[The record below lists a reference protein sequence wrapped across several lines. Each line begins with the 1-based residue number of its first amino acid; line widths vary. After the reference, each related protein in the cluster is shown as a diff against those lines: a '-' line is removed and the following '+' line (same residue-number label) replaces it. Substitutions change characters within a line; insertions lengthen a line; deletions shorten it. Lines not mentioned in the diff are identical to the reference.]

1 MRPANG
7 GVAPVPGRVSEEFPA
22 VVSIGHIE
30 DDRHARCDPV
40 VHGLALPVRHL
51 GDIAVGIIV
60 ARITGLKISDSK
72 PWMARTDAARL
83 VLQPDFVIF
92 MGSWLAAGS
101 GRF

>member
-60 ARITGLKISDSK
+60 AGMDYGAEDLRFEAVDGQDRRRPPSD
-72 PWMARTDAARL
+72 PW
-83 VLQPDFVIF
+83 
-92 MGSWLAAGS
+92 SLAILGP
-101 GRF
+101 